1 MSAQSPDWWQEVT
14 TYLDQA
20 LELPEAERGAWLQ
33 RLRDENPALAT
44 QLQTLLHEHSALEEA
59 GFLEGGAGPQFRP
72 SVPAHQTI
80 DAYTLLSPVG
90 QGGMGSVWLARR
102 SDGRFEG
109 QAAVKLLRLSLVG
122 RGGGSASSA
131 KGTSWPASGTLTS
144 PI

>member
-59 GFLEGGAGPQFRP
+59 GFLEGGAGLSFALRSLRTKPSMPTRCYRP
-72 SVPAHQTI
+72 PARAAWAACGWRNEATE
-80 DAYTLLSPVG
+80 DLSG
-90 QGGMGSVWLARR
+90 
-102 SDGRFEG
+102 
-109 QAAVKLLRLSLVG
+109 K
-122 RGGGSASSA
+122 
-131 KGTSWPASGTLTS
+131 
-144 PI
+144 